1 MLKPERTSHL
11 FAEAHATYAEGI
23 KYLDEATKL
32 WDRELLR
39 KSAEKAWC
47 ATLLAANALI
57 LARTGTEPE
66 PDNEKGTYSRLTH
79 LRKEL
84 NDWET
89 LIGRYA
95 TLSHDIYQLA
105 VCDKN
110 VEPVH
115 LLIHDIRDTAGYIR
129 DMERLA
135 GTEK

>member
-23 KYLDEATKL
+23 KYLEEATKL

-39 KSAEKAWC
+39 KSAEKTWC
-47 ATLLAANALI
+47 AALLATNAFI
-57 LARTGTEPE
+57 LARTGVEPE
-66 PDNEKGTYSRLTH
+66 PDHEEGTYSRLTH

-95 TLSHDIYQLA
+95 TLSHDIYQTA
-105 VCDKN
+105 VCEKN
-110 VEPVH
+110 VEPVF
-115 LLIHDIRDTAGYIR
+115 LLIHDIHDTADYIR
-129 DMERLA
+129 DVERLA
-135 GTEK
+135 GI